1 MNLVDFFL
9 GAYQDRET
17 ALIVLEFLAFGFGIW
32 SVWLAKKANIW
43 VYPTGIIGTTITMYL
58 FFTDRLL
65 GDMLMNAYYSLMSL
79 YGWWEWARMKH
90 GQRVRSIERMN
101 ERERYWAV
109 GLVIL
114 TMLVTYAVYRLT
126 NTEMNTSNFVDIF
139 TSGLFFTAMWLMAR
153 KKIENWTLWIIA
165 DVITIPLYAYRG
177 WGMLSVQYVIFTI
190 LAVQG
195 YIAWKKLLHNE
206 AAS

>member
-17 ALIVLEFLAFGFGIW
+17 ALIILEFLAFGFGIW

-90 GQRVRSIERMN
+90 GQRVRSIERMT
-101 ERERYWAV
+101 ERERYWAI

-114 TMLVTYAVYRLT
+114 TMLVTYDVYRLT
-126 NTEMNTSNFVDIF
+126 NTEMDTSNFVDIF

-206 AAS
+206 VAS

>member
-1 MNLVDFFL
+1 MT
-9 GAYQDRET
+9 E
-17 ALIVLEFLAFGFGIW
+17 
-32 SVWLAKKANIW
+32 K
-43 VYPTGIIGTTITMYL
+43 
-58 FFTDRLL
+58 
-65 GDMLMNAYYSLMSL
+65 
-79 YGWWEWARMKH
+79 
-90 GQRVRSIERMN
+90 
-101 ERERYWAV
+101 ERYWAV

-114 TMLVTYAVYRLT
+114 TMIVTYAVYRLT
-126 NTEMNTSNFVDIF
+126 NTEMDTSNFVDIF

>member
-17 ALIVLEFLAFGFGIW
+17 ALIILEFLAFGFGIW

-90 GQRVRSIERMN
+90 GQRLRSIE
-101 ERERYWAV
+101 
-109 GLVIL
+109 
-114 TMLVTYAVYRLT
+114 
-126 NTEMNTSNFVDIF
+126 
-139 TSGLFFTAMWLMAR
+139 
-153 KKIENWTLWIIA
+153 
-165 DVITIPLYAYRG
+165 
-177 WGMLSVQYVIFTI
+177 
-190 LAVQG
+190 
-195 YIAWKKLLHNE
+195 
-206 AAS
+206 